1 MNEKT
6 FDTVVDKLKKQRDRE
21 HAASACGVDLFGFTD
36 NYHTAIHALLEDIFG
51 KDKVDVLDWYLY
63 EYRKGKMQITD
74 NKTRKVLYNMG
85 KEGDLWKYMS
95 EK

>member
-21 HAASACGVDLFGFTD
+21 HAANAGCVDLSGFTD
-36 NYHTAIHALLEDIFG
+36 DYYVVIHTLLEDIFD
-51 KDKVDVLDWYLY
+51 KDKVDTLDWYLY

-74 NKTRKVLYNMG
+74 SKTRKVLYDLC